1 MTPSPGA
8 EPGPHWWEASALTSA
23 PSLLRIPHPSSSLLL
38 LSPLHNPCSMTTAI
52 LSHLLFSLTLSVA
65 HCPLFSGLNAAD
77 IYLKLHLVDPVLLN
91 PDVS

>member
-1 MTPSPGA
+1 
-8 EPGPHWWEASALTSA
+8 
-23 PSLLRIPHPSSSLLL
+23 
-38 LSPLHNPCSMTTAI
+38 MTTAI

-91 PDVS
+91 PGRFLKRGIFIIFDRLCFLSLITFNLVH